1 MKWISDTHDCPCLM
15 KTDMEK
21 SGNVYDF
28 LRVYYEEIDSE
39 EDWKDLSFSNLAIVC
54 YVRLWNLPGQMKKNT
69 GKKRLLN

>member
-28 LRVYYEEIDSE
+28 LRVYYEEIDSGGLE
-39 EDWKDLSFSNLAIVC
+39 RPFFFKSAMW
-54 YVRLWNLPGQMKKNT
+54 
-69 GKKRLLN
+69 LLFAMFGFGTCQGR

>member
-28 LRVYYEEIDSE
+28 LRGYYEEIDSE
-39 EDWKDLSFSNLAIVC
+39 ED
-54 YVRLWNLPGQMKKNT
+54 WNLPGQMKKNT

>member
-28 LRVYYEEIDSE
+28 LRVYYEEIYG
-39 EDWKDLSFSNLAIVC
+39 KDTITKLAVEKSIAS
-54 YVRLWNLPGQMKKNT
+54 
-69 GKKRLLN
+69 KRFFNYNPL